1 VDHDLLNIA
10 SELPCGPSKP
20 LFSAQT
26 GEGKANTP
34 MPRAEQARLDI
45 PLAQRHRVIEILLAF
60 DCLPAAMFAR
70 ENKLMSL
77 K

>member
-1 VDHDLLNIA
+1 
-10 SELPCGPSKP
+10 
-20 LFSAQT
+20 
-26 GEGKANTP
+26 
-34 MPRAEQARLDI
+34 MPRAESARLDI
-45 PLAQRHRVIEILLAF
+45 PLTQRRRVIEILLAF

>member
-1 VDHDLLNIA
+1 MRPVATVI
-10 SELPCGPSKP
+10 
-20 LFSAQT
+20 FSQT
-26 GEGKANTP
+26 GEGKANTA